1 MEVYQNKNQSIY
13 RSLIKE
19 IKKKNKYTNLYL
31 ATLCDLSEAYISDFI
46 RGNRELNLKAI
57 NKILNDCD
65 IRFDN
70 SNETY
75 YNAQKDFFE
84 IFDCFLSK
92 DESFSKKMR
101 VFLNNEQYHYSY
113 GYYYYHLAQIL
124 EIIIIT
130 EDYERLNFEFD
141 LLLASNQYFSDEEN
155 QVIKTLLSFAS
166 YCIPEN
172 KFKSYRFIF
181 TSFTSQN
188 NIFFRQQNGC
198 EGLYYYLMALESY
211 KRNNLK
217 EAIEQCTRA
226 VKYYMLGGYL
236 IRVLECEVCL
246 ANYYLLDKDYELA
259 YRLYESTIYMCKQLT
274 KKTNLALKC
283 KVNISYIDLITNQ
296 PQKCIDILTEIIDEK
311 NSNILINLCFA
322 YYFINDFSNFR
333 LISKRIDIKEYRQSH
348 KIEIDLLRKIQNDAS
363 SEEMIQWYMGLEKGI
378 EDMILILKVLVHY
391 CENKGYKDACIY
403 FQKEL
408 LNN

>member
-1 MEVYQNKNQSIY
+1 MEIYQKKKKSIY

-19 IKKKNKYTNLYL
+19 IKNKHTNLYL

-46 RGNRELNLKAI
+46 RGNRELNEMAI
-57 NKILNDCD
+57 SKILKEYNIIFD
-65 IRFDN
+65 ISD
-70 SNETY
+70 ETY
-75 YNAQKDFFE
+75 TQAKNNFFE
-84 IFDCFLSK
+84 LLDCYLGK
-92 DESFSKKMR
+92 DESFSAKIR
-101 VFLNNEQYHYSY
+101 VFLNNEQFHYSY
-113 GYYYYHLAQIL
+113 GYYYYHFGRIL
-124 EIIIIT
+124 EIIKNT
-130 EDYERLNFEFD
+130 KEYQRLNFEFD
-141 LLLASNQYFSDEEN
+141 LLFGSNMYFSDEEN
-155 QVIKTLLSFAS
+155 QIIKTLLSISSF
-166 YCIPEN
+166 YFPEN
-172 KFKSYRFIF
+172 KFKQYRFF
-181 TSFTSQN
+181 SASSDSQN
-188 NIFFRQQNGC
+188 SLFFRQQKGC
-198 EGLYYYLMALESY
+198 EGLFYYFAGLEYY

>member
-1 MEVYQNKNQSIY
+1 M
-13 RSLIKE
+13 
-19 IKKKNKYTNLYL
+19 
-31 ATLCDLSEAYISDFI
+31 
-46 RGNRELNLKAI
+46 
-57 NKILNDCD
+57 
-65 IRFDN
+65 
-70 SNETY
+70 
-75 YNAQKDFFE
+75 
-84 IFDCFLSK
+84 
-92 DESFSKKMR
+92 
-101 VFLNNEQYHYSY
+101 
-113 GYYYYHLAQIL
+113 
-124 EIIIIT
+124 
-130 EDYERLNFEFD
+130 
-141 LLLASNQYFSDEEN
+141 
-155 QVIKTLLSFAS
+155 
-166 YCIPEN
+166 
-172 KFKSYRFIF
+172 
-181 TSFTSQN
+181 
-188 NIFFRQQNGC
+188 
-198 EGLYYYLMALESY
+198 
-211 KRNNLK
+211 
-217 EAIEQCTRA
+217 
-226 VKYYMLGGYL
+226 
-236 IRVLECEVCL
+236 LECEVCL